1 MAITDVN
8 YDHSQSTPNQPPQVD
23 LNFGDSSEPLFSMY
37 TKTSEEEDNKMV
49 ETWQKDADGIVIF
62 VRSCIGIHIVLCL
75 S

>member
-1 MAITDVN
+1 
-8 YDHSQSTPNQPPQVD
+8 
-23 LNFGDSSEPLFSMY
+23 MY

-62 VRSCIGIHIVLCL
+62 VRSCIGIYIVLCI